1 MQHFYI
7 YILAFVFGLNIH
19 AQTSEKANNILAK
32 ASANIKSYQCIKLKF
47 TFTHENMRD
56 ETVDNQNGTLLLKGN
71 KYFISMPQTDIYYN
85 GKTMWNYLKNANE
98 VNVIKPESDT
108 TSGAL
113 DFTNPKQLFTIE
125 EEDYKSRYVEK
136 ISKDGKTYHQI
147 DLYPRN
153 LDLDYHRIRIL
164 IDKDAKLIQYVKVFS
179 KQGEHFTF
187 EVSDFNTDI
196 NVSDKEFTFDKSK
209 HPDVEVIDMRF

>member
-1 MQHFYI
+1 MKLFYI
-7 YILAFVFGLNIH
+7 YMLTVVFGLNIQ
-19 AQTSEKANNILAK
+19 AQTSEKANKILTR
-32 ASANIKSYQCIKLKF
+32 ASENIKSYNSIKLKF
-47 TFTHENMRD
+47 SFTHENIKN
-56 ETVDNQNGTLLLKGN
+56 ETLETQNGTLLLKGN

-85 GKTMWNYLKNANE
+85 GNTMWNYIKNANE

-125 EEDYKSRYVEK
+125 EEDYKSKYVGE
-136 ISKDGKTYHQI
+136 ITKDGKTYHKI

-153 LDLDYHRIRIL
+153 LNLDYHRIRVL
-164 IDKDAKLIQYVKVFS
+164 IDEQAKLIQFVKVFS

-187 EVSDFNTDI
+187 EVNNFNTNL
-196 NVSDKEFTFDKSK
+196 NVSDDKFTFDKSK
-209 HPDVEVIDMRF
+209 YPDVEVIDMRF